1 MKGIPS
7 VKIALPVLVAFLAVP
22 AAASAQVPTTPTSPP
37 PPPPQGAP
45 PAPAPAPAP
54 AKAKLTAFVKSGLID
69 HGRHYVLRG
78 DRVLVTGRLKPGVA
92 GQKVLVELFRK
103 GKRVAAAHAKVGK
116 GGRYSVQLRVRR
128 TGGLVVRATHKKTA
142 QQKAA
147 RSKAVHFSSLEPG
160 AGVGSHGE
168 KVKLLQRAL
177 ARLHYVTSHGGSYDG
192 ATARA
197 VLAYRKVNGL
207 ARVSSASKTIFR
219 RLWAG
224 RGGYKLR
231 YPKAGKHVEFDWSR
245 QVLVLASG
253 GHPERIYHASSGKP
267 STPTVFGTFHFY
279 RKSPGTNSEGMVDSN
294 YFIRGYAIHG
304 YASVPTYAAS
314 HGCIR
319 VPVPVAR
326 SIYDWISLGDT
337 IFVYR

>member
-7 VKIALPVLVAFLAVP
+7 VKLALPVLVVALAVP
-22 AAASAQVPTTPTSPP
+22 AAASAQVPTPPTTPA
-37 PPPPQGAP
+37 PPQGSQP
-45 PAPAPAPAP
+45 TPAPAPAA
-54 AKAKLTAFVKSGLID
+54 AKLTAFVKSGLID

-78 DRVLVTGRLKPGVA
+78 DRVLVTGRLKPAVG
-92 GQKVLVELFRK
+92 GQKVLVELLRK

-116 GGRYSVQLRVRR
+116 GGRYSALLRVHR
-128 TGGLVVRATHKKTA
+128 TGGLVARATHKKTA
-142 QQKAA
+142 KQKAA
-147 RSKAVHFSSLEPG
+147 RSKWVHFSSLTPS
-160 AGVGSHGE
+160 AHSGSGGE

-177 ARLHYVTSHGGSYDG
+177 ARLGYVTSRGGSYDA
-192 ATARA
+192 ATARG
-197 VLAYRKVNGL
+197 VLAYRKVNGM
-207 ARVSSASKTIFR
+207 ARITSANSVIFR

-231 YPKAGKHVEFDWSR
+231 YPKAGKHVEFDWSK
-245 QVLVLASG
+245 QVLVLADKG
-253 GHPERIYHASSGKP
+253 VAQRIYHASSGKP

-304 YASVPTYAAS
+304 FASVPTYAAS

-319 VPVPVAR
+319 VPIPVAR

-337 IFVYR
+337 IYVYH

>member
-7 VKIALPVLVAFLAVP
+7 VKLALPVLVAALALP

-37 PPPPQGAP
+37 PPQSPAPQPAP
-45 PAPAPAPAP
+45 TPAPAE
-54 AKAKLTAFVKSGLID
+54 AKLTAFVKSGLID

-78 DRVLVTGRLKPGVA
+78 DRVLVTGRLKPAVG
-92 GQKVLVELFRK
+92 GQKVLVELLRK
-103 GKRVAAAHAKVGK
+103 GKRVAAGRAVVGK
-116 GGRYSVQLRVRR
+116 GGKYSARLRVRR
-128 TGGLVVRATHKKTA
+128 TGGLVVRARHKKTA
-142 QQKAA
+142 KQKAA
-147 RSKAVHFSSLEPG
+147 HSKWVRFSSLTPR
-160 AGVGSHGE
+160 AHSGSGGE

-177 ARLHYVTSHGGSYDG
+177 ARLGYVTSRGGSYDD
-192 ATARA
+192 ATTRA
-197 VLAYRKVNGL
+197 VVAYRKVNGM
-207 ARVSSASKTIFR
+207 ARIGSANSVIFR

-245 QVLVLASG
+245 QVLVLADNG
-253 GHPERIYHASSGKP
+253 VAQRIYHASSGKP
-267 STPTVFGTFHFY
+267 STPTVFGTFRFY
-279 RKSPGTNSEGMVDSN
+279 RKQPGTNSHGMVHSN

-319 VPVPVAR
+319 VPIPVAA
-326 SIYDWISLGDT
+326 SIYNWINLGET
-337 IFVYR
+337 IYVYR

>member
-1 MKGIPS
+1 
-7 VKIALPVLVAFLAVP
+7 VKIALPAVVVALALP
-22 AAASAQVPTTPTSPP
+22 AAASAQVPTPPTSPT
-37 PPPPQGAP
+37 PPQNPAP
-45 PAPAPAPAP
+45 TPAPAN
-54 AKAKLTAFVKSGLID
+54 AKLTAFVKSGLVD

-78 DRVLVTGRLKPGVA
+78 DRVLVTGRLKPAVG
-92 GQKVLVELFRK
+92 GQKVLVELLRK

-116 GGRYSVQLRVRR
+116 GGRYSARLRVRR
-128 TGGLVVRATHKKTA
+128 TGGLVARVTHKKTA

-147 RSKAVHFSSLEPG
+147 RSKWVHFSSLEPG
-160 AGVGSHGE
+160 ARVGAHGE

-177 ARLHYVTSHGGSYDG
+177 ARLHYVTSRGGSYDS
-192 ATARA
+192 ATGRA
-197 VLAYRKVNGL
+197 VLAYRKVNGM
-207 ARVSSASKTIFR
+207 ARVSSASKTVFR

-253 GHPERIYHASSGKP
+253 GGPERIYHASSGKP

-304 YASVPTYAAS
+304 FASVPTYAAS

-319 VPVPVAR
+319 VPIPVAR
-326 SIYDWISLGDT
+326 SIYNWISLGDT
-337 IFVYR
+337 IYVYR

>member
-1 MKGIPS
+1 MKGMPS
-7 VKIALPVLVAFLAVP
+7 VKIALPVLVAVLAAP
-22 AAASAQVPTTPTSPP
+22 TAASAQVPTTPTSPT
-37 PPPPQGAP
+37 PPQGAQP
-45 PAPAPAPAP
+45 QTPAPAPAPAG
-54 AKAKLTAFVKSGLID
+54 AKLTAFVKSGLID

-78 DRVLVTGRLKPGVA
+78 DRVLVTGRLKPAVG
-92 GQKVLVELFRK
+92 GQKVLVELLRK
-103 GKRVAAAHAKVGK
+103 GRRVGAARAKVGK
-116 GGRYSVQLRVRR
+116 DGRYSARLRVRR
-128 TGGLVVRATHKKTA
+128 TGGLVARATHKKTA
-142 QQKAA
+142 RQKAA
-147 RSKAVHFSSLEPG
+147 RSKWVHFSSLTPG
-160 AGVGSHGE
+160 AGIGSGGE

-177 ARLHYVTSHGGSYDG
+177 ARLHYVTSRGGSYDA

-197 VLAYRKVNGL
+197 VLTYRKVNGM

-224 RGGYKLR
+224 RGGYRLR

-245 QVLVLASG
+245 QVLVLARG
-253 GHPERIYHASSGKP
+253 GEPERIYHASSGKP

-279 RKSPGTNSEGMVDSN
+279 RKSPGTNSHGMVDSN
-294 YFIRGYAIHG
+294 YFIGGYAIHG

-319 VPVPVAR
+319 VPIAVAR